1 MAQRQVSG
9 AEKVGWSDAEGKNS
23 AGGASLPPDL
33 LSQVAAV
40 ERPGEEVQERLWAGP
55 GDVKVRKL
63 LSQEVNHL
71 LKQQQSCL
79 LLKQDAEKAASWALL
94 YVPCLSLWELQTPAL
109 AHCFLFFPPL
119 NQARRLRGQ
128 LGCVCPCHLP
138 GLTPQ
143 ARAWALASA
152 PCSSAQHPSP
162 VSLSVSLHRCPTRVL
177 LQPYVAVLLR
187 GDRKGGAHAV
197 PSEAVMVV
205 KELSLPFL
213 LALRHSPQP
222 PGFLLCYVCGF
233 RGPSD
238 HNRNCVENSNSEA
251 TYQDELTFLFSQLC
265 HVRTQRT
272 MMSRDRNILSNTI
285 CLIFYLFQTIK

>member
-94 YVPCLSLWELQTPAL
+94 YVPCLKPVGTAD
-109 AHCFLFFPPL
+109 
-119 NQARRLRGQ
+119 
-128 LGCVCPCHLP
+128 
-138 GLTPQ
+138 
-143 ARAWALASA
+143 
-152 PCSSAQHPSP
+152 SSISK
-162 VSLSVSLHRCPTRVL
+162 L
-177 LQPYVAVLLR
+177 
-187 GDRKGGAHAV
+187 
-197 PSEAVMVV
+197 
-205 KELSLPFL
+205 LPFL
-213 LALRHSPQP
+213 SSPKPGKEAPRPAGLCVSLPSARPHSTGQSLGFGQRSLQFCPAPQPCEPLSVTAQVSYQGPAPALRGSVAERRQE
-222 PGFLLCYVCGF
+222 GWG
-233 RGPSD
+233 S
-238 HNRNCVENSNSEA
+238 
-251 TYQDELTFLFSQLC
+251 
-265 HVRTQRT
+265 
-272 MMSRDRNILSNTI
+272 SRPL
-285 CLIFYLFQTIK
+285 